1 MVPRE
6 ARERSTKF
14 LSQYNMTTL
23 ERNVINS
30 KSWNQLIWHFLLSM
44 PAYPKWRCRQYCGM
58 DEPDNDLDD
67 DDDIAEDEKED
78 DTAEKEEEGEA
89 KIEDTDEQEDTQFE
103 NIV

>member
-6 ARERSTKF
+6 ARERSIKF

-44 PAYPKWRCRQYCGM
+44 PSYPKWRCRQYCGM

-67 DDDIAEDEKED
+67 DIAEDEKED
-78 DTAEKEEEGEA
+78 DTTEKEEEGEA
-89 KIEDTDEQEDTQFE
+89 EVDNTDEQEDTQFE